1 MSILNVE
8 YFLIQAVIGTREVLS
23 LAFQSRPQMPNRH
36 LTNPSLQVFILLIC
50 HREVSDPT
58 IELDFFPAS
67 LGDSSQPHESSGDFS
82 YLELDKW
89 IRHCLIAKRRRQ
101 LLSDAESPATSSEN
115 DLWDR
120 LLDLRVQ
127 VYTYVADFISMVTNH
142 RLSRQRRSLLAMES
156 RELAA

>member
-1 MSILNVE
+1 M
-8 YFLIQAVIGTREVLS
+8 FLYTGRNWYKRSPFLS
-23 LAFQSRPQMPNRH
+23 LPIKTADAKSSPHESKSAGFALLVGHRAGSNR
-36 LTNPSLQVFILLIC
+36 TVKLI
-50 HREVSDPT
+50 
-58 IELDFFPAS
+58 FFPAS
-67 LGDSSQPHESSGDFS
+67 VGESSQPHESSGDFN